1 MVNRW
6 ANRWQ
11 LTFEFDDFDFV
22 KASTTKIEK

>member
-1 MVNRW
+1 MVNRG

-22 KASTTKIEK
+22 KASTKRIAK